1 LGDCLKRRE
10 NNSKNYTRIPNV
22 LSMFFLSKKKT
33 PRFPRKIIF
42 EVESSGTFRVISQVR
57 LPSRAKILQVEEF
70 I

>member
-1 LGDCLKRRE
+1 
-10 NNSKNYTRIPNV
+10 
-22 LSMFFLSKKKT
+22 MFFLSKKKP

>member
-1 LGDCLKRRE
+1 MKRE
-10 NNSKNYTRIPNV
+10 NNTKNYTRIPNV

-33 PRFPRKIIF
+33 TSISQKIIF